1 MASADGVE
9 KLEDV
14 IVRSAEQISA
24 DIRAAR
30 EAIATVIFGQERV
43 VENALVTI
51 LSGGHALLIGVPGLA
66 KTKLVEAMGTVRRRQ
81 GTGTFVTKRDNAIS
95 VMTIGG
101 FADTYASRTDHMTRQ
116 VKRAEVTTADAE
128 TAAALHVEPGAPVFA
143 LERVFLLDGVPIS
156 IDRSAYS
163 LDRFPDF
170 DKRVD
175 AETSTYRVLREE
187 YGVEFAEVRR
197 DLRIG
202 FTTPESAEW
211 LQRPANEP
219 LLVTDKVALDRDGQV
234 IHTSRIEYPPSRVA
248 LRTVAYAD
256 HPPEQP
262 QS

>member
-1 MASADGVE
+1 MVRSSAALHEQVRATLAQEIADGVYDE
-9 KLEDV
+9 TGKIPAEPELCERFGV
-14 IVRSAEQISA
+14 SRITVR
-24 DIRAAR
+24 RA
-30 EAIATVIFGQERV
+30 VSD
-43 VENALVTI
+43 L
-51 LSGGHALLIGVPGLA
+51 
-66 KTKLVEAMGTVRRRQ
+66 EAMGTVRRRQ

-116 VKRAEVTTADAE
+116 VKRAEVTTADAQ

-156 IDRSAYS
+156 IDRSTYS
-163 LDRFPDF
+163 LDRFPDL

-197 DLRIG
+197 DVRIG

-219 LLVTDKVALDRDGQV
+219 LLVTDKVALDRAGQV

-262 QS
+262 QT